1 MPILEG
7 IVTDDITHTFVPAT
21 GHVLSTISVQDIL
34 DILNGGVPSS
44 RPCVFYFRQRTL
56 ALRGALALPYFASAY
71 HGYSTSFLCNTFL
84 KVCFW
89 GALVYAATNFAA
101 NALVVVAPLSSEP
114 LGETDI
120 LARPSNEPWVTPS
133 SIAMSAMAVALL
145 LSFYRC
151 AVQSADFQFGS
162 HISRLF

>member
-1 MPILEG
+1 MI
-7 IVTDDITHTFVPAT
+7 PA
-21 GHVLSTISVQDIL
+21 QDIL
-34 DILNGGVPSS
+34 DILNGSVPSS
-44 RPCVFYFRQRTL
+44 RPCVFYFRPRAL
-56 ALRGALALPYFASAY
+56 ALRGALALPYFAGAY

-89 GALVYAATNFAA
+89 GALVYAAANFAT

-120 LARPSNEPWVTPS
+120 LVHPPSEPWITPS
-133 SIAMSAMAVALL
+133 SIAVSAMVVALL

-151 AVQSADFQFGS
+151 AA
-162 HISRLF
+162 